1 MKNHRFLKSFVAAAI
16 AIVVTFASVVPS
28 YAVGGAV
35 ASALLES
42 IASELIRKCL
52 TPDGVDSDEASYEQ
66 NIQYLNTI
74 WLTSLDQRRE
84 VDYSTLSSVYAQL
97 LMQGVPCEI
106 QSSRGAAQGYYI
118 RGTGNM
124 PVYNGNGRY
133 DIKGK
138 YFSDGNGSI
147 FYAQLPD
154 NGKEPGS
161 STVPS
166 TNAPT
171 TTPSTTEAG
180 NGANGTYIPTH
191 SAASNDTGLLR
202 QIAQYTHEI
211 WFWADLI
218 NDNLRD
224 VRRYLFMVYSNVG
237 RFVDGMNNI
246 TKGIYRQIDLLS
258 GYLPRLDDI
267 YNRLFQIQ
275 SAAWA
280 SVDVEN
286 RLLYSLEDLA
296 SNISGVIVDGAVK
309 VTSSPDPAVAE
320 AITGIQNT
328 LTSVIS
334 NGKVLVD
341 NSDVVSA
348 IQSIPAFDD
357 TELLDRVGTIVEQ
370 IDTLSRKIDLNYFP
384 NMYGKVT
391 SIADTLGN
399 TNKHLITANRKTTE
413 IIDMLTAAVDVD
425 TGKLLVAD
433 TGMISAVTTISNQ
446 ITEQFG
452 EYDST
457 YSFPNFSSSG
467 QSVVNNKIVSG
478 VLPSAFTSINPGTR
492 KLLYSPSGTL
502 TLLKSSL
509 YAGGGTCSH
518 VTGSPYF
525 DSTYGVGYC
534 LQFEFRFSSSQ
545 STNRYETVQFPQVS
559 FTDYSGK
566 SLTLSAHSGSVL
578 VRSYSRYA
586 YVYRYYFPRWDA
598 SGNWLGWSGQNDT
611 FQWTSSTYEPSKR
624 VYLTPPE
631 SGTYYIYGT
640 SDTAIPVVYA
650 SRFTGFLQSQ
660 ADRVVNAVGSIPA
673 PTDYTSQLTAVTGRM
688 DDILAQLQSTSGSA
702 TCEHTYSQHMEQEAT
717 CILPGLMISTCSK
730 CGDSSSEIVDPLGH
744 DWQCTSHVDAVTD
757 PDTGEETSSAYDIYT
772 CSRCG
777 DTYEDHTGTGA
788 PDEDYSN
795 TTISQLV
802 VKVFSKLGTF
812 AGKLLGSVVHLFDK
826 AVNAVDDLA
835 SKFNDYVEQIK
846 GFGENYPIWLSGF
859 WSIIPAELQVA
870 LTFAV
875 ICMAL
880 GVVGKKLFFS

>member
-1 MKNHRFLKSFVAAAI
+1 MKKIVAVLLVAI
-16 AIVVTFASVVPS
+16 SLLFSINFAFADSVPLSSTQWVLPS
-28 YAVGGAV
+28 NGFGGGSRANPV
-35 ASALLES
+35 DTVLPYSDMASL
-42 IASELIRKCL
+42 
-52 TPDGVDSDEASYEQ
+52 
-66 NIQYLNTI
+66 
-74 WLTSLDQRRE
+74 
-84 VDYSTLSSVYAQL
+84 LSSVNSGL
-97 LMQGVPCEI
+97 K
-106 QSSRGAAQGYYI
+106 SGAYSGF
-118 RGTGNM
+118 TGKARISYTGSFYFITL
-124 PVYNGNGRY
+124 VSDGDTYWLCNGSGGRY
-133 DIKGK
+133 RT
-138 YFSDGNGSI
+138 
-147 FYAQLPD
+147 
-154 NGKEPGS
+154 EPENITTD
-161 STVPS
+161 STTTTPS

-286 RLLYSLEDLA
+286 RLLYSLEGLA

-348 IQSIPAFDD
+348 VQSIPAFDD
-357 TELLDRVGTIVEQ
+357 TDI
-370 IDTLSRKIDLNYFP
+370 
-384 NMYGKVT
+384 
-391 SIADTLGN
+391 
-399 TNKHLITANRKTTE
+399 ITA
-413 IIDMLTAAVDVD
+413 IQSIPAYDDSA
-425 TGKLLVAD
+425 LV
-433 TGMISAVTTISNQ
+433 SAVTTISDQ

-467 QSVVNNKIVSG
+467 QSAANNKTVSG
-478 VLPSAFTSINPGTR
+478 VLPSAFSSINPGSR
-492 KLLYSPSGTL
+492 YLLYSPSSAL
-502 TLLKSSL
+502 TLSKDLVYS
-509 YAGGGTCSH
+509 GGGICQA
-518 VTGSPYF
+518 VYCSPYI
-525 DSTYGVGYC
+525 SQTYGLGYQ
-534 LQFEFRFSSSQ
+534 LNFTFRFSYTQNTSRS
-545 STNRYETVQFPQVS
+545 ETVQFPKFS
-559 FTDYSGK
+559 FTDFSGK
-566 SLTLSAHSGSVL
+566 TLTKNSYTGSVR
-578 VRSYSRYA
+578 VHPRSNYA
-586 YVYRYYFPRWDA
+586 YASSYYFPRWDA

-660 ADRVVNAVGSIPA
+660 TDRVVNAVGSIPA
-673 PTDYTSQLTAVTGRM
+673 PTDYTSQLTAVVEKLDALLAKSNETVVNVINDNTYVPGVLYL
-688 DDILAQLQSTSGSA
+688 DD
-702 TCEHTYSQHMEQEAT
+702 
-717 CILPGLMISTCSK
+717 
-730 CGDSSSEIVDPLGH
+730 
-744 DWQCTSHVDAVTD
+744 
-757 PDTGEETSSAYDIYT
+757 
-772 CSRCG
+772 
-777 DTYEDHTGTGA
+777 
-788 PDEDYSN
+788 SN
-795 TTISQLV
+795 S
-802 VKVFSKLGTF
+802 
-812 AGKLLGSVVHLFDK
+812 
-826 AVNAVDDLA
+826 AVDTTKDGVSL
-835 SKFNDYVEQIK
+835 
-846 GFGENYPIWLSGF
+846 FGGLVRWLWKNVFDGAF
-859 WSIIPAELQVA
+859 DAADITKLDGLFYDPAAAAEEVPD
-870 LTFAV
+870 
-875 ICMAL
+875 
-880 GVVGKKLFFS
+880 GS

>member
-1 MKNHRFLKSFVAAAI
+1 MLHTIFSKLDKTLFRPLCV
-16 AIVVTFASVVPS
+16 
-28 YAVGGAV
+28 AV
-35 ASALLES
+35 ASVALVFSCIVPAQAVDPVS
-42 IASELIRKCL
+42 IA
-52 TPDGVDSDEASYEQ
+52 
-66 NIQYLNTI
+66 
-74 WLTSLDQRRE
+74 
-84 VDYSTLSSVYAQL
+84 
-97 LMQGVPCEI
+97 
-106 QSSRGAAQGYYI
+106 
-118 RGTGNM
+118 
-124 PVYNGNGRY
+124 
-133 DIKGK
+133 
-138 YFSDGNGSI
+138 
-147 FYAQLPD
+147 
-154 NGKEPGS
+154 
-161 STVPS
+161 
-166 TNAPT
+166 
-171 TTPSTTEAG
+171 
-180 NGANGTYIPTH
+180 
-191 SAASNDTGLLR
+191 GL
-202 QIAQYTHEI
+202 A
-211 WFWADLI
+211 
-218 NDNLRD
+218 
-224 VRRYLFMVYSNVG
+224 
-237 RFVDGMNNI
+237 
-246 TKGIYRQIDLLS
+246 
-258 GYLPRLDDI
+258 
-267 YNRLFQIQ
+267 
-275 SAAWA
+275 
-280 SVDVEN
+280 
-286 RLLYSLEDLA
+286 
-296 SNISGVIVDGAVK
+296 ISGVSLAKDVIQTYLDDSASNAEKQAALQGYKDHWVSKDNISDKCFLTYDALCQIVIDLNNAGQPAKISSVTLGSNNVEYYVVKACGPFGYTSVQSQFGFGATSIWNNYGLFYSTSNRVLFCAQVNTDLSLDSCLTQLRLIQTNV
-309 VTSSPDPAVAE
+309 VTIKNSLVNTIGSNLESLLTTCNTISTKLD
-320 AITGIQNT
+320 T

-357 TELLDRVGTIVEQ
+357 TDIISAIQ
-370 IDTLSRKIDLNYFP
+370 SIPAYDDSTL
-384 NMYGKVT
+384 V
-391 SIADTLGN
+391 
-399 TNKHLITANRKTTE
+399 
-413 IIDMLTAAVDVD
+413 
-425 TGKLLVAD
+425 
-433 TGMISAVTTISNQ
+433 SAVTTISDQ

-467 QSVVNNKIVSG
+467 QSAANNKTVSG
-478 VLPSAFTSINPGTR
+478 VLPSAFSSINPGS
-492 KLLYSPSGTL
+492 KLLLYSPSSTL
-502 TLLKSSL
+502 TLSKSTI
-509 YAGGGTCSH
+509 Y
-518 VTGSPYF
+518 TGSGICLDVACEPCP
-525 DSTYGVGYC
+525 DSTYGLGYM
-534 LQFEFRFSSSQ
+534 LSFRFRFTTSQ
-545 STNRYETVQFPQVS
+545 KTPRTETVQFPRVS

-566 SLTLSAHSGSVL
+566 TLTLYEHTGSVR
-578 VRSYSRYA
+578 VPAYSTTAWKYS
-586 YVYRYYFPRWDA
+586 YYFPRWDA
-598 SGNWLGWSGQNDT
+598 SGNWLGWSGRNDT
-611 FQWTSSTYEPSKR
+611 FEFTSSSYKPSKR

-660 ADRVVNAVGSIPA
+660 TDRVVNAVGSIPA

-688 DDILAQLQSTSGSA
+688 DEILAQLQSTSGSA

-744 DWQCTSHVDAVTD
+744 DWPCTSHVDAVTD

-859 WSIIPAELQVA
+859 WGVIPAELQVA

>member
-1 MKNHRFLKSFVAAAI
+1 MRAAFSIKKLIFTLLLVITISACIVPAFADSYYDDLIDEIYNNLLTWIIKPTVVNDEEDEFL
-16 AIVVTFASVVPS
+16 
-28 YAVGGAV
+28 
-35 ASALLES
+35 SALN
-42 IASELIRKCL
+42 
-52 TPDGVDSDEASYEQ
+52 
-66 NIQYLNTI
+66 NIKSV
-74 WLTSLDQRRE
+74 WRTSLDNRKQ
-84 VDYSTLSSVYAQL
+84 VDYEVLSDIYARL
-97 LMQGVPCEI
+97 LARGIPCEL
-106 QSSRGAAQGYYI
+106 SLSRGAAAGYYI
-118 RGTGNM
+118 RGTGDISIW
-124 PVYNGNGRY
+124 NGKGRY
-133 DIKGK
+133 SIDRA
-138 YFSDGNGSI
+138 YLSDTDGYI
-147 FYAQLPD
+147 FYAHRPTSD
-154 NGKEPGS
+154 TS
-161 STVPS
+161 
-166 TNAPT
+166 T
-171 TTPSTTEAG
+171 TTPSTTPPTTSASSSDAG
-180 NGANGTYIPTH
+180 TGANGSYIPTH
-191 SAASNDTGLLR
+191 VAASTDSGLLK

-224 VRRYLFMVYSNVG
+224 VRRYTYLVYANVG

-246 TKGIYRQIDLLS
+246 TTGIYKQIDLLT

-286 RLLYSLEDLA
+286 RLLYSLETLA
-296 SNISGVIVDGAVK
+296 TDVSSVIVDGAVK

-341 NSDVVSA
+341 NSDVVTA

-357 TELLDRVGTIVEQ
+357 
-370 IDTLSRKIDLNYFP
+370 
-384 NMYGKVT
+384 
-391 SIADTLGN
+391 ADI
-399 TNKHLITANRKTTE
+399 ITAINNIPTY
-413 IIDMLTAAVDVD
+413 DD
-425 TGKLLVAD
+425 TNLL
-433 TGMISAVTTISNQ
+433 SAVTTISDQ

-467 QSVVNNKIVSG
+467 QSSASNKTVSG
-478 VLPSAFTSINPGTR
+478 VLPSAFTSIDPDSQQ
-492 KLLYSPSGTL
+492 LLYSPSGTL
-502 TLLKSSL
+502 TLSMSFI
-509 YAGGGTCSH
+509 YN
-518 VTGSPYF
+518 GSGACQSVYCYPYIHP
-525 DSTYGVGYC
+525 TYGLGYQ
-534 LQFEFRFSSSQ
+534 LRFCFYSSSNVNT
-545 STNRYETVQFPQVS
+545 SRTLTLYYPQVR
-559 FTDYSGK
+559 FVDYSGK
-566 SLTLSAHSGSVL
+566 TLILQSHSGSVHF
-578 VRSYSRYA
+578 SSGTRYA
-586 YVYRYYFPRWDA
+586 YAYSYYFPRWDA

-611 FQWTSSTYEPSKR
+611 FSWTSSSYEPSKR

-640 SDTAIPVVYA
+640 SDTAVPVVYA

-660 ADRVVNAVGSIPA
+660 TDRVVNAVGSIPA
-673 PTDYTSQLTAVTGRM
+673 PNDYTAQLTAVTSRM

-702 TCEHTYSQHMEQEAT
+702 TCEHTYSQHMEQEAN

-812 AGKLLGSVVHLFDK
+812 VGKLLGSVVHLFDK
-826 AVNAVDDLA
+826 AVTAVDDLA
-835 SKFNDYVEQIK
+835 TKFNDYVEQIK
-846 GFGENYPIWLSGF
+846 GFGEDYPIWLSGF
-859 WSIIPAELQVA
+859 WGIIPAELQVA

-880 GVVGKKLFFS
+880 GVVGRKLFFS

>member
-1 MKNHRFLKSFVAAAI
+1 MKKIVAVLLVAISLLFSINFAFADSVPLSSTQWVLPSNGFGGGSRANPVDTVLPYSDMASLLNSVNSGLKSGAYSGFTGKARI
-16 AIVVTFASVVPS
+16 S
-28 YAVGGAV
+28 YTGSFYFITLV
-35 ASALLES
+35 S
-42 IASELIRKCL
+42 
-52 TPDGVDSDEASYEQ
+52 DGDTY
-66 NIQYLNTI
+66 
-74 WLTSLDQRRE
+74 WL
-84 VDYSTLSSVYAQL
+84 
-97 LMQGVPCEI
+97 C
-106 QSSRGAAQGYYI
+106 
-118 RGTGNM
+118 
-124 PVYNGNGRY
+124 NGSGGRY
-133 DIKGK
+133 RT
-138 YFSDGNGSI
+138 
-147 FYAQLPD
+147 
-154 NGKEPGS
+154 EPENITTD
-161 STVPS
+161 STTTTPS

-191 SAASNDTGLLR
+191 SAASNDTGLLK

-286 RLLYSLEDLA
+286 RLLYSLEGLA

-348 IQSIPAFDD
+348 IQSIPAYDD
-357 TELLDRVGTIVEQ
+357 S
-370 IDTLSRKIDLNYFP
+370 TL
-384 NMYGKVT
+384 V
-391 SIADTLGN
+391 
-399 TNKHLITANRKTTE
+399 
-413 IIDMLTAAVDVD
+413 
-425 TGKLLVAD
+425 
-433 TGMISAVTTISNQ
+433 SAVTTISNQ

-452 EYDST
+452 EYEST
-457 YSFPNFSSSG
+457 YSFPSFYSQSTSSNKTISGVSSS
-467 QSVVNNKIVSG
+467 
-478 VLPSAFTSINPGTR
+478 AFSSINPGSR
-492 KLLYSPSGTL
+492 KLLYSPSSTL
-502 TLLKSSL
+502 TLSKELL
-509 YAGGGTCSH
+509 Y
-518 VTGSPYF
+518 TGSGTRQSVFCVPYT
-525 DSTYGVGYC
+525 DLTYGLGYR
-534 LQFEFRFSSSQ
+534 LDYKFWFPSTQTSS
-545 STNRYETVQFPQVS
+545 RVETVQYPKVS
-559 FTDYSGK
+559 LTDYSGRT
-566 SLTLSAHSGSVL
+566 LTKNAYTGSVR
-578 VRSYSRYA
+578 VPPRSNYA
-586 YVYRYYFPRWDA
+586 YASSYYFPRWDA
-598 SGNWLGWSGQNDT
+598 SGNWLGWSGLNDT
-611 FQWTSSTYEPSKR
+611 FQWTSSDYEPSKR

-640 SDTAIPVVYA
+640 SDAAIPVVYA

-660 ADRVVNAVGSIPA
+660 TDRVVNAVGSIPA

-702 TCEHTYSQHMEQEAT
+702 TCDHTYSQHMEQEAT

-859 WSIIPAELQVA
+859 WGIIPAELQVA

>member
-1 MKNHRFLKSFVAAAI
+1 MLHTFFCKLDKRLFRPLGVAI
-16 AIVVTFASVVPS
+16 ASMALVFSCIVPAQ
-28 YAVGGAV
+28 AVDPV
-35 ASALLES
+35 S
-42 IASELIRKCL
+42 IA
-52 TPDGVDSDEASYEQ
+52 
-66 NIQYLNTI
+66 
-74 WLTSLDQRRE
+74 
-84 VDYSTLSSVYAQL
+84 
-97 LMQGVPCEI
+97 
-106 QSSRGAAQGYYI
+106 
-118 RGTGNM
+118 
-124 PVYNGNGRY
+124 
-133 DIKGK
+133 
-138 YFSDGNGSI
+138 
-147 FYAQLPD
+147 
-154 NGKEPGS
+154 
-161 STVPS
+161 
-166 TNAPT
+166 
-171 TTPSTTEAG
+171 
-180 NGANGTYIPTH
+180 
-191 SAASNDTGLLR
+191 GL
-202 QIAQYTHEI
+202 A
-211 WFWADLI
+211 
-218 NDNLRD
+218 
-224 VRRYLFMVYSNVG
+224 
-237 RFVDGMNNI
+237 
-246 TKGIYRQIDLLS
+246 
-258 GYLPRLDDI
+258 
-267 YNRLFQIQ
+267 
-275 SAAWA
+275 
-280 SVDVEN
+280 
-286 RLLYSLEDLA
+286 
-296 SNISGVIVDGAVK
+296 ISGVSLAKDVIQTYLDGSASEAEKEAALQGYKDHWVSKDDISDKCFLTYDALCQIVIDLNNAGQPAKISSVTLGSNNVQYYVVKACGPFGYTSVQSEFGFGATSIWNNYGLFYSTSNRVLFCAQVNTDLSLDSCLTQLRLIQTNV
-309 VTSSPDPAVAE
+309 VTIKNSLVNTIGSNLESLLTTCNTISTKLD
-320 AITGIQNT
+320 T

-357 TELLDRVGTIVEQ
+357 TDI
-370 IDTLSRKIDLNYFP
+370 
-384 NMYGKVT
+384 
-391 SIADTLGN
+391 
-399 TNKHLITANRKTTE
+399 ITAIQSIPAYDDST
-413 IIDMLTAAVDVD
+413 
-425 TGKLLVAD
+425 LV
-433 TGMISAVTTISNQ
+433 SAVTTISNQ

-452 EYDST
+452 EYEST
-457 YSFPNFSSSG
+457 YSFPSFYSQSTSSNKTISGVSSS
-467 QSVVNNKIVSG
+467 
-478 VLPSAFTSINPGTR
+478 AFSSINPGSR
-492 KLLYSPSGTL
+492 KLLYSPSSAL
-502 TLLKSSL
+502 TLSKDLVYS
-509 YAGGGTCSH
+509 GGGICQA
-518 VTGSPYF
+518 VYCSPYI
-525 DSTYGVGYC
+525 SQTYGLGYQ
-534 LQFEFRFSSSQ
+534 LNFTFRFSYTQNTSRS
-545 STNRYETVQFPQVS
+545 ETVQFPKFS
-559 FTDYSGK
+559 FTDFSGK
-566 SLTLSAHSGSVL
+566 TLTKNPYTGSVR
-578 VRSYSRYA
+578 VPPRSNYA
-586 YVYRYYFPRWDA
+586 YASSYYFPRWDA

-660 ADRVVNAVGSIPA
+660 TDRVVNAVGSIPA

-757 PDTGEETSSAYDIYT
+757 PDTGEEISSAYDIYT

-859 WSIIPAELQVA
+859 WGIIPAELQVA

>member
-1 MKNHRFLKSFVAAAI
+1 MNCTLQKVNCKVLFGVAISLAAAFI
-16 AIVVTFASVVPS
+16 FSVQAYAYEMVLIPNFVLDNNYVYVAKGVSPRTAS
-28 YAVGGAV
+28 
-35 ASALLES
+35 
-42 IASELIRKCL
+42 
-52 TPDGVDSDEASYEQ
+52 
-66 NIQYLNTI
+66 
-74 WLTSLDQRRE
+74 
-84 VDYSTLSSVYAQL
+84 LSSVNISYDSLADLVYYYCNEHGLSTSLVYNSAADAYVGWVNDSAINITGFSYTTLNGLLGNNAGKVYVAQDL
-97 LMQGVPCEI
+97 N
-106 QSSRGAAQGYYI
+106 SA
-118 RGTGNM
+118 GTGDINSPSHWM
-124 PVYNGNGRY
+124 SFPSISPVISPVSYDALCRIVLDLSAVQQPAEITTYSYGNTTYYVVISDGGRSA
-133 DIKGK
+133 GK
-138 YFSDGNGSI
+138 YYCSLDGRIYAIPVDRADISLTIQVWCYQIKNKLVGLSD
-147 FYAQLPD
+147 Y
-154 NGKEPGS
+154 
-161 STVPS
+161 
-166 TNAPT
+166 
-171 TTPSTTEAG
+171 
-180 NGANGTYIPTH
+180 
-191 SAASNDTGLLR
+191 
-202 QIAQYTHEI
+202 
-211 WFWADLI
+211 
-218 NDNLRD
+218 
-224 VRRYLFMVYSNVG
+224 
-237 RFVDGMNNI
+237 
-246 TKGIYRQIDLLS
+246 
-258 GYLPRLDDI
+258 
-267 YNRLFQIQ
+267 
-275 SAAWA
+275 
-280 SVDVEN
+280 
-286 RLLYSLEDLA
+286 
-296 SNISGVIVDGAVK
+296 
-309 VTSSPDPAVAE
+309 
-320 AITGIQNT
+320 IQNTLDSKLDT

-348 IQSIPAFDD
+348 IQSIPAYDD
-357 TELLDRVGTIVEQ
+357 S
-370 IDTLSRKIDLNYFP
+370 TL
-384 NMYGKVT
+384 V
-391 SIADTLGN
+391 
-399 TNKHLITANRKTTE
+399 
-413 IIDMLTAAVDVD
+413 
-425 TGKLLVAD
+425 
-433 TGMISAVTTISNQ
+433 SAVTTISNQ

-467 QSVVNNKIVSG
+467 QSAANNKTVSG

-492 KLLYSPSGTL
+492 QLLYSPSGTL
-502 TLLKSSL
+502 ILPKRVL
-509 YAGGGTCSH
+509 YNGGGDCKNVYCT
-518 VTGSPYF
+518 PYIHQ
-525 DSTYGVGYC
+525 TYGLGYR
-534 LQFEFRFSSSQ
+534 LEFLFRFSRIQ
-545 STNRYETVQFPQVS
+545 NTPRTETVQFPQVS
-559 FTDYSGK
+559 FTDYSGET
-566 SLTLSAHSGSVL
+566 LTLYGHSGT
-578 VRSYSRYA
+578 VRVSPHRDVVSSYL
-586 YVYRYYFPRWDA
+586 YYFPRWDA

-640 SDTAIPVVYA
+640 SDAAIPVVYA

-660 ADRVVNAVGSIPA
+660 TDRVVNAVGSIPA
-673 PTDYTSQLTAVTGRM
+673 PTDYTTQLTAVTGRM

-859 WSIIPAELQVA
+859 WGIIPAELQVA